1 MRLTLYY
8 LLHAIKNQIR
18 KLCRT
23 WVAILILVCFL
34 VGALV
39 GVGAVF
45 LTELIEGDETPEEGE
60 IVETLPPGTEE
71 EGEEISFSP
80 EEVASLVELIAG
92 GVVLAVLVF
101 SILLADRSG
110 GSIFLMADVNLLF
123 PAPMKPQSV
132 LLFRLIMQTG
142 TSFVLTL
149 YLLFQVPNL
158 ILNLG
163 LNAGAAFAILG
174 AWFLMLVYSKLVS
187 VLLYTLCATYPGLKR
202 RLRPALYLCLAVIAG
217 SYLLFALSG
226 GGDYYASA
234 LAFFNAPLTRFI
246 PLWGWLKALVLFGV
260 TGEALPA
267 IAAAAALVLGAVLLV
282 VLIWRIKADFYEDA
296 MSRSA
301 ETAELQQAAQGKT
314 NPALVKRKKDRSD
327 KLRRDGLQKGA
338 GASVYFYKSMYN
350 RFRFAHLGYFTKTA
364 ETDLVVALGTSLVLL
379 YVLDVTAFP
388 AVAAVLAVFTFFR
401 ALGNPIAADVKQ
413 ESFFLVPDSAHKK
426 IFYSFLGGVV
436 NSALDLLPAFLVSA
450 LLLRTNPFEV
460 LLWYLLT
467 VSVGA
472 YADSV
477 GVFIDLS
484 LSTGLSNNIRAMV
497 QILFI
502 YFGLIPAAVLLA
514 VGLALDLTLLFAGI
528 TALFCIGVAA
538 LFLALS
544 PLFVCNGRR

>member
-8 LLHAIKNQIR
+8 LLHTIKNQIR

-23 WVAILILVCFL
+23 WVAILLLACVLIGVLF
-34 VGALV
+34 
-39 GVGAVF
+39 GVGSALLF
-45 LTELIEGDETPEEGE
+45 DYIEGEEEPPGEEEVVETPEE
-60 IVETLPPGTEE
+60 VE
-71 EGEEISFSP
+71 EEISLSS
-80 EEVASLVELIAG
+80 EEVISLVELITG
-92 GVVLAVLVF
+92 GVVLVMLVF
-101 SILLADRSG
+101 SVLLADRNG

-132 LLFRLIMQTG
+132 LLFRLIVQTG

-149 YLLFQVPNL
+149 YLLFQLPNMM
-158 ILNLG
+158 LNLG
-163 LNAGAAFAILG
+163 LSAGAGFAILG
-174 AWFLMLVYSKLVS
+174 AWFLLLVYSKLVS
-187 VLLYTLCATYPGLKR
+187 VLLYTLCATRPELKR

-217 SYLLFALSG
+217 GYLLFSLSSG
-226 GGDYYASA
+226 EGYYASA

-260 TGEALPA
+260 TGKALPA
-267 IAAAAALVLGAVLLV
+267 VAAAVALVLGAVLLV

-301 ETAELQQAAQGKT
+301 ETAELQQTSKGAAE
-314 NPALVKRKKDRSD
+314 PVLVKRKKDRSD
-327 KLRRDGLQKGA
+327 KLRRDGLQRGA
-338 GASVYFYKSMYN
+338 GASVYFYRSMYN
-350 RFRFAHLGYFTKTA
+350 RFRFAHFGCFTKTA
-364 ETDLVVALGTSLVLL
+364 ETDLVVAVGTALILL
-379 YVLDVTAFP
+379 YVLEVTAFP

-401 ALGNPIAADVKQ
+401 ALGNPIAADVRQ

-426 IFYSFLGGVV
+426 ILYSFLGGAA
-436 NSALDLLPAFLVSA
+436 NSALDLLPAFLASA
-450 LLLRTNPFEV
+450 LLLRTSPPEV

-472 YADSV
+472 YSDSV

-484 LSTGLSNNIRAMV
+484 LSTALSSNIRNVV

-502 YFGLIPAAVLLA
+502 YFGLIPAAVLLV

-538 LFLALS
+538 LFLVLSAL
-544 PLFVCNGRR
+544 LVCNGRR